1 MKKSSSAKR
10 HLKHTTVTTLQL
22 HSMCLIPVALVFVFS
37 YLPMIGIIIGFKD
50 FRFDLGMFG
59 SPWVGFENFEIFLR
73 SNDFAKVAWNT
84 VSLNALFI
92 VVSTVC
98 QILLAV
104 LLYEVRSRRATKVY
118 QTVLITPHFVSW
130 VIAGY
135 MLYAFLNPQLGFI
148 NKFITTLGGKGISW
162 YSEPKYWPVI
172 LTIAHVW
179 KNIGMNSVIYYA
191 ALMGVDSSLVEA
203 AQIDGANKVQT
214 TFRVVIPQLYTLITI
229 LTILAIGGIFR
240 ADFGLFYQLPRN
252 VGALYEVTD
261 VMDTWVYR
269 TMRVVGDMSIST
281 AAGLIQ
287 SVVGFTL
294 VVITNTVVKKIDP
307 DRALF

>member
-1 MKKSSSAKR
+1 MKKPSSAKR
-10 HLKHTTVTTLQL
+10 HLKHTTVTALQL
-22 HSMCLIPVALVFVFS
+22 HSMCLLPVILVFVFS

-84 VSLNALFI
+84 VSLNAVFI
-92 VVSTVC
+92 AVSTVC

-104 LLYEVRSRRATKVY
+104 FLYEVRSRRATKVY

-135 MLYAFLNPQLGFI
+135 MLYAFLNPQLGFV
-148 NKFITTLGGKGISW
+148 NKFLAALGVKGISW
-162 YSEPKYWPVI
+162 YSEPKYWTVI
-172 LTIAHVW
+172 LTIAYVW

-203 AQIDGANKVQT
+203 AQIDGANKIQT
-214 TFRVVIPQLYTLITI
+214 TVRVVIPQLYTLITI

-287 SVVGFTL
+287 SVVGFAL
-294 VVITNTVVKKIDP
+294 VVITNTIVKKIDP